1 MISSQGPTLW
11 KTRTFMEKCLL
22 VIVFMLLTM
31 VVVLLTVFITQ
42 PPRRRASRVFNT
54 SQLNLSTS
62 PICVTENCVHAASSI
77 LNSIDK
83 TVDPCTDF
91 YAFSCNKWIKNN
103 PIPDGKP
110 MWGTFGKLEQQNHLV
125 VKNVLERAE
134 FKSEAEEKAKLY
146 YESCLDED
154 ETLEKLG
161 GKPMLDLIRNI
172 GGWNI
177 TTDSGF
183 NLTKWSLPTSLQTV
197 QNKLVL

>member
-1 MISSQGPTLW
+1 
-11 KTRTFMEKCLL
+11 
-22 VIVFMLLTM
+22 M

-42 PPRRRASRVFNT
+42 PPRRRTPRVFNT

-62 PICVTENCVHAASSI
+62 AICVTENCVHAASSI

-125 VKNVLERAE
+125 VKNVLERSE

-183 NLTKWSLPTSLQTV
+183 NLTKWSLHTSLQIV